1 MSKTRITYKETFKKD
16 TPLWQGA
23 DYPKVP
29 HISEGFKVIRVDLL
43 AQGTLEVDGKTVSF
57 SDVRLFAE
65 EL

>member
-16 TPLWQGA
+16 TALWEGT

-29 HISEGFKVIRVDLL
+29 HVGPGFKVFRVDLL
-43 AQGTLEVDGKTVSF
+43 ADGTLEVEGKTVSF
-57 SDVRLFAE
+57 QDVRIFAE